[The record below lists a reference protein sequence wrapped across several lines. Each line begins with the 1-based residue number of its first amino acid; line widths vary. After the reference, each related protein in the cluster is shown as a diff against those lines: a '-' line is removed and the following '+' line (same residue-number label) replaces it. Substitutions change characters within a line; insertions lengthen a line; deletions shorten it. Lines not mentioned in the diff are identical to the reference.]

1 MELKMEDKELFEK
14 MEAIRQ
20 AIDRIEQ
27 KEHLDIHE
35 TVETFCSEE
44 NLKQ

>member
-1 MELKMEDKELFEK
+1 MELEMDDKDLFEK

-27 KEHLDIHE
+27 KEQLALQKA
-35 TVETFCSEE
+35 VESSCSEE
-44 NLKQ
+44 NLIQ

>member
-1 MELKMEDKELFEK
+1 MEDKELFEK

-27 KEHLDIHE
+27 KEQLDIHK

-44 NLKQ
+44 NFKQ

>member
-1 MELKMEDKELFEK
+1 MELEMDDKELFEK

-27 KEHLDIHE
+27 KEQLALQE

-44 NLKQ
+44 NLRQ